1 MPFYTFEGKTP
12 KISEGSYVH
21 PQATI
26 IGAVTIGK
34 KCFIGPGAVLR
45 GDLGEIEIGDGT
57 NIQDNC
63 VIHADRKTVIGP
75 NIIVGHMAIIHD
87 AILKSGVVVGM
98 GAVVMN
104 GVVAEEDVI
113 IGAGTVVKEDFKIPK
128 GKIVVGNPA
137 RIVKEIDEDG
147 KQKILAGLKR
157 YQELPERYEKGLK
170 LIGNRDQG
178 SAVR

>member
-1 MPFYTFEGKTP
+1 MPLYTFEGKTP
-12 KISEGSYVH
+12 KISEDSYVH

-26 IGAVTIGK
+26 IGAVSIGK

-45 GDLGEIEIGDGT
+45 GDLGEIEVGDGT

-63 VIHADRKTVIGP
+63 VLHADKKIVISH
-75 NIIVGHMAIIHD
+75 NIIIGHGAIIHD

-113 IGAGTVVKEDFKIPK
+113 IGAGSVVKERFKIPK
-128 GKIVVGNPA
+128 GKIAVGNPA
-137 RIVKEIDEDG
+137 RIVTNVHEEV
-147 KQKILAGLKR
+147 KQKILDGVKH
-157 YQELPERYEKGLK
+157 YQELSERYKKGLT
-170 LIGNRDQG
+170 LIK
-178 SAVR
+178 

>member
-1 MPFYTFEGKTP
+1 MALYTFEGKTP
-12 KISEGSYVH
+12 KISEDSYVH

-26 IGAVTIGK
+26 IGAVSIGK

-45 GDLGEIEIGDGT
+45 GDLGEIEVGDGT

-63 VIHADRKTVIGP
+63 VIHADRKVVISH
-75 NIIVGHMAIIHD
+75 NIIIGHGAIIHD
-87 AILKSGVVVGM
+87 AILKPGVVVGM

-113 IGAGTVVKEDFKIPK
+113 IGAGSVVKEHFKIPK

-137 RIVKEIDEDG
+137 RIVTNVPEEGKKKVLDG
-147 KQKILAGLKR
+147 VKH
-157 YQELPERYEKGLK
+157 YQELSERYKKGLK
-170 LIGNRDQG
+170 LIE
-178 SAVR
+178 

>member
-1 MPFYTFEGKTP
+1 MALYTFEGKTP
-12 KISEGSYVH
+12 KISEDSYVH

-34 KCFIGPGAVLR
+34 NCFIGPGAVLR

-75 NIIVGHMAIIHD
+75 NIIVGHNAIIHD
-87 AILKSGVVVGM
+87 AILKPGVVVGM
-98 GAVVMN
+98 GAIVMN

-113 IGAGTVVKEDFKIPK
+113 IGAGSVVKEHYKIPK

-137 RIVKEIDEDG
+137 RKVKELDEEG
-147 KQKILAGLKR
+147 KKKVLDGLKL
-157 YQELPERYEKGLK
+157 YQELPERYKRGLK
-170 LIGNRDQG
+170 LIMGRE
-178 SAVR
+178 